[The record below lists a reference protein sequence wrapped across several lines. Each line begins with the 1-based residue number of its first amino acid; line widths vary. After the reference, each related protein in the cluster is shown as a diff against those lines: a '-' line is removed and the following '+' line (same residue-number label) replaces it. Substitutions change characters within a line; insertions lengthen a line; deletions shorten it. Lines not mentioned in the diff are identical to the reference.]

1 MAGMFFGIPLFLL
14 QGPRLTDFVIEEDP
28 RGTMIALIG
37 LGVVIAIIIVANIA
51 RGGAS
56 SSVMGTGKSR
66 GREQVSARRFSA
78 FTLYRIASAYGLD
91 KGQRKLLEYV
101 FRNDG
106 VVDPERVMG
115 NIPLMDRHFKR
126 AYRSIEKRSETD
138 DDAQERLSK
147 LFSLRNEIESSSG
160 STNSAAPRLAEN
172 TPAVL
177 AIEKDSYPVKVISSR
192 GQNVVTEIPRNSLGS
207 PIRII
212 KGAKVTLSFFTKS
225 SSGFSLSGQVVG
237 SLTTDRGQGLQISHT
252 GKLKRLVKRMYRRKQ
267 VSISCDLSLVNLV
280 ESYDKKT
287 PPKLIVDSRKFSGTI
302 LDISAGGCAL
312 KASAPIP
319 VGSRLKISIDY
330 DERHIIH
337 VLGQILRANRSG
349 VSGTILHV
357 KFLKVPRRAFN
368 AISATVYGY
377 NDV

>member
-1 MAGMFFGIPLFLL
+1 MTGMVFGIPLFLL
-14 QGPRLTDFVIEEDP
+14 QSPRLTDFVIEEDP
-28 RGTMIALIG
+28 RQAIIALIV
-37 LGVVIAIIIVANIA
+37 LGVVIAIIVVANII
-51 RGGAS
+51 RGGMS
-56 SSVMGTGKSR
+56 SSIAGKDKGR
-66 GREQVSARRFSA
+66 GRTQVSARRFSA
-78 FTLYRIASAYGLD
+78 FTLYRIASTYGLD
-91 KGQRKLLEYV
+91 KDQKKLLEYV

-106 VVDPERVMG
+106 VVDPERVMS
-115 NIPLMDRHFKR
+115 NIPLLDRHFKR
-126 AYRSIEKRSETD
+126 AYRSIEKKSETD
-138 DDAQERLSK
+138 DDAQERLSQ
-147 LFSLRNEIESSSG
+147 LFSLRNVIEVTSGTTDSS
-160 STNSAAPRLAEN
+160 TPRLAEN

-177 AIEKDSYPVKVISSR
+177 AIEKDNYPVKVISSR
-192 GQNVVTEIPRNSLGS
+192 GQNVVTDLPRNSLGS
-207 PIRII
+207 PARVL

-225 SSGFSLSGQVVG
+225 SSGFSLSGQVIG
-237 SLTTDRGQGLQISHT
+237 TLSTDKGQGLQIAHT

-267 VSISCDLSLVNLV
+267 VSISCDLFLVNLV
-280 ESYDKKT
+280 EPDEKKK
-287 PPKLIVDSRKFSGTI
+287 PPKLIVDTRKFAGTI

-349 VSGTILHV
+349 VAGTILHV

-368 AISATVYGY
+368 SISATVYGY